1 MPSIFSCLDSNHLRS
16 LTVSLAPEVRWAEV
30 VRVVSLRVTLAA
42 GGQRPLARAVLR
54 SAAVITHAS
63 CVTCH
68 AAHLT
73 RLARGAEAVRVGGG
87 GVAVAAA
94 RQADALHARGV
105 RGARGVGLGSRGVT
119 VAAGGEGGLA
129 GAVLARQ

>member
-1 MPSIFSCLDSNHLRS
+1 MKAVVAAFNQEKALVGAFS
-16 LTVSLAPEVRWAEV
+16 
-30 VRVVSLRVTLAA
+30 
-42 GGQRPLARAVLR
+42 
-54 SAAVITHAS
+54 VITNLRIELFQALGQTRA
-63 CVTCH
+63 TCH

-94 RQADALHARGV
+94 RQTDALHARGV
-105 RGARGVGLGSRGVT
+105 RGARGVGLGSRGVA

-129 GAVLARQ
+129 GAVLAGRCFNRA

>member
-1 MPSIFSCLDSNHLRS
+1 MSSRGH
-16 LTVSLAPEVRWAEV
+16 T
-30 VRVVSLRVTLAA
+30 RVT
-42 GGQRPLARAVLR
+42 R
-54 SAAVITHAS
+54 
-63 CVTCH
+63 H

-105 RGARGVGLGSRGVT
+105 RGARGVGLGSRGVA